1 MLSRIGFLFYDKKFD
16 VDKFKEDGVNL
27 RLRQASEREEHSE
40 NALTVIF
47 HLLAKEITFFIAWH
61 GKILP

>member
-27 RLRQASEREEHSE
+27 RLKQASEREEESQ
-40 NALTVIF
+40 NAMKVMLY
-47 HLLAKEITFFIAWH
+47 HLLGLLKSIF
-61 GKILP
+61 